1 MGNKENYYAKSMQA
15 DGHQPTVKEHLEK
28 VSRLAEEFGT
38 KAGCCRE
45 AKLAGQLHDFGKY
58 SDAFQKRLRESYKFG
73 PSVDHAICGASL
85 LYGITKNKTAYRPVI
100 EAINGHHR
108 GLVDFGELKDVL
120 DENLRSSVPVEQDGR
135 FSALSGIEQYKA
147 ALGAFSSDFSKYR
160 IPALHQRREPS
171 SEEKI
176 DENISGMLWTR
187 MIFSCL
193 VDADYSISACDENP
207 DYLKETG
214 SIAFDPGVILKELYS
229 FREKIRKGSNADKR
243 LNEIRDSVFKQ
254 CGDAGEGCE
263 EGLFTLT
270 APTGVGK
277 TLALL
282 HFALRHCIA
291 TGKERIIIV
300 LPFLTLTE
308 QNADTYRNIFPE
320 LLEDHSQRDLD
331 DSEREYAAR
340 WSAPF
345 IVTTSVRFFE
355 SLFAHKPTDCRKLHH
370 IANSVVVFDEA
381 QSLPVDVTVATLQA
395 VNELCRGYHC
405 SMVFST
411 ATQPDFDAIEKVT
424 WRPKE
429 ILPSHRALYTELART
444 KIEWKSDHR
453 TALELIAEEMADCNS
468 VCAIVNLRK
477 HARKLFE
484 ALKRRCS
491 SDEVFYLTTDRCM
504 EDRREAVV
512 KIRERLF
519 EGRSCKVVATQC
531 IEAGVDLDFEK
542 VYRAMGPLDS
552 IIQAAG
558 RCNRNG
564 SLQEKGRV
572 IVFKPDVEGAEY
584 PGHWYEHAAQKVD
597 FILKKHLIDIHDT
610 SHIQEYYQLVY
621 GSVADK
627 RKLTDAIS
635 LRQYDLVDKQYQF
648 IENRGVRVIVPC
660 KAKEKEYRE
669 IRKTVLEHG
678 ITPFLMKKTANITVT
693 VTVSRGREDQFDL
706 IAERLCYSEKG
717 NRSDRFSDFY
727 ILRPDYEKLYTDD
740 MGLLMDVKTD
750 VDPFW

>member
-1 MGNKENYYAKSMQA
+1 MGKRYNYYAKSIQA

-38 KAGCCRE
+38 KAGCGRE

-58 SDAFQKRLRESYKFG
+58 SEAFQKRLRESYKYG
-73 PSVDHAICGASL
+73 PGVDHAICGASL
-85 LYGITKNKTAYRPVI
+85 LYYITKKKTAYRPVI
-100 EAINGHHR
+100 EAINGHHK
-108 GLVDFGELKDVL
+108 GLVDFGELKAAL
-120 DENLRSSVPVEQDGR
+120 DENLSSSEPVVQDGR
-135 FSALSGIEQYKA
+135 YSALSGIEQYKTA
-147 ALGAFSSDFSKYR
+147 CDAFSRDFSKYR
-160 IPALHQRREPS
+160 IPGLRQRREPV

-214 SIAFDPGVILKELYS
+214 SIVFDAGKILEDLYS
-229 FREKIRKGSNADKR
+229 FREKIRKGSSADKR

-254 CGDAGEGCE
+254 CGDAGESSE

-308 QNADTYRNIFPE
+308 QNADIYRNVFPE

-331 DSEREYAAR
+331 DREREYAAR

-355 SLFAHKPTDCRKLHH
+355 SLFAYKPTDCRKLHH
-370 IANSVVVFDEA
+370 IANSVVIFDEA

-429 ILPSHRALYTELART
+429 IISSHRALYTELART
-444 KIEWKSDHR
+444 RVEWRSDHR
-453 TALELIAEEMADCNS
+453 TALEQIAEEMADCNS
-468 VCAIVNLRK
+468 VCTIVNLRK

-484 ALKRRCS
+484 ELKNLCS
-491 SDEVFYLTTDRCM
+491 PDEVFYLTTDRCM
-504 EDRREAVV
+504 EDRRETVV
-512 KIRERLF
+512 KIRERLL

-564 SLQEKGRV
+564 TLQEKGRV
-572 IVFKPDVEGAEY
+572 IVFKPDEEGIEY
-584 PGHWYEHAAQKVD
+584 PGHWYEHAAQKVE
-597 FILKKHLIDIHDT
+597 FILKKHLIDIHNT

-621 GSVADK
+621 GSAADK
-627 RKLTDAIS
+627 KKLTDAIS
-635 LRQYDLVDKQYQF
+635 LRQYDMVDKQYQF

-660 KAKEKEYRE
+660 KAREKEYRE
-669 IRKTVLEHG
+669 VRKTVLENG

-693 VTVSRGREDQFDL
+693 VTVSRDREDQFDL

-717 NRSDRFSDFY
+717 NKSDRFSDFY

-740 MGLLMDVKTD
+740 MGLLMDVKTE